1 MGWFNRQPAIHILKP
16 EMHFEKPHPFLEKI
30 FIKFQGLFVFITNW
44 SSFSRIMARQPTP
57 PPDGSSS
64 KLIGFIRT
72 TLKKFKGK
80 KWCSNLLKI
89 LQFLILSEL
98 ISQLVC
104 FSLLS
109 YSFSLLEKWLRIT
122 LPKTNI
128 SLPKGRR
135 WFFFSH
141 NEIC

>member
-1 MGWFNRQPAIHILKP
+1 MGWFNHQPVIHILKP

-30 FIKFQGLFVFITNW
+30 FIKFQGLFVFKAFLVSWLDNL
-44 SSFSRIMARQPTP
+44 P

-104 FSLLS
+104 FSLLPG
-109 YSFSLLEKWLRIT
+109 I
-122 LPKTNI
+122 I
-128 SLPKGRR
+128 Q
-135 WFFFSH
+135 FFTCGKMTH
-141 NEIC
+141 DYPPGN